1 MFELFAEMWGFA
13 FMQRAFVATTVLS
26 ASVAPIGAFLVLRRL
41 SLAGEAMA
49 HAITPGVVIGFVVAG
64 LSVTSLLVGGLVAGV
79 VAAALTA
86 LLARKTILRSDAS
99 LASIYLIALAAGIFI
114 LSAAGSAVPLK
125 SFLFGSILGI
135 DDASMILVGGVATVT
150 LVSFAFILRP
160 LIVSTCDPIFFEAQT
175 KRPWLIEQA
184 FMLLLVLNLL
194 AAFKTLGTLMAVG
207 LMILPAT
214 SARYWSSTI
223 TGQLGLTF
231 FFALASCWVG
241 LTLSYLFPDTPSG
254 PAIVLTAGGFFLI
267 SVLLGPLGF
276 GGRWRKPSDQTSTT
290 LSQTSNKER
299 PQ

>member
-1 MFELFAEMWGFA
+1 MIDIFIEMWSFA
-13 FMQRAFVATTVLS
+13 FMQRAFVATSVLS
-26 ASVAPIGAFLVLRRL
+26 ASVAPVGAFLVLRRL

-49 HAITPGVVIGFVVAG
+49 HAITPGVVIGFVTAG
-64 LSVTSLLVGGLVAGV
+64 LSVVSLLVGGLVAGV
-79 VAAALTA
+79 GVAILTA

-99 LASIYLIALAAGIFI
+99 LASLYLIALAVGIFI

-150 LVSFAFILRP
+150 LVSFAFLLRP
-160 LIVSTCDPIFFEAQT
+160 LIVSTCDPVFFEAQV
-175 KRPWLIEQA
+175 KRPWLVEQA

-214 SARYWSSTI
+214 SARYWANTI
-223 TGQLGLTF
+223 SGQLILGF
-231 FFALASCWVG
+231 VFALLSCWIG
-241 LTLSYLFPDTPSG
+241 LTLSYLFPETPSG
-254 PAIVLTAGGFFLI
+254 PAIVLTAGGFFVT
-267 SVLLGPLGF
+267 SALLGPLGF
-276 GGRWRKPSDQTSTT
+276 GGRLRKPSGTDQRSVT
-290 LSQTSNKER
+290 QTPVEER